1 KAYIS
6 YKKGNSPFSSYRIV
20 FLASILLKAPN
31 ILVYTDRPL
40 YTGKK
45 KASKE
50 KGRAISPSK
59 ASINPITI
67 PPAKDKGKGKAIL
80 ASASLAKASSAI
92 TTPSKSIKK
101 RTASDAPS
109 GKDKGS

>member
-1 KAYIS
+1 MISYKAPLGEAYAS
-6 YKKGNSPFSSYRIV
+6 YKKGNGPFSSYRIV
-20 FLASILLKAPN
+20 FLAGL
-31 ILVYTDRPL
+31 
-40 YTGKK
+40 GKK

-50 KGRAISPSK
+50 KGQAISPSK
-59 ASINPITI
+59 APINPIAT
-67 PPAKDKGKGKAIL
+67 PPAKDKGKGKAIP
-80 ASASLAKASSAI
+80 ASASLAKAGSAI

>member
-1 KAYIS
+1 M
-6 YKKGNSPFSSYRIV
+6 
-20 FLASILLKAPN
+20 LKAPN
-31 ILVYTDRPL
+31 ILVYTDRPPRA
-40 YTGKK
+40 GKK

-59 ASINPITI
+59 APINPITT
-67 PPAKDKGKGKAIL
+67 PPAKDKGKGKAIP
-80 ASASLAKASSAI
+80 ASASLAKAGSAI

-109 GKDKGS
+109 GKDKGG